1 MELRQAL
8 ELQTP
13 AMITLVGAGG
23 KTTTLFRLAAEGLA
37 AGWRVISTTTTHIF
51 EPLMTESRLIII
63 EADAATAVAAASQHV
78 QRYRHVTVAAGRE
91 EKSDAFG
98 RRRLIGLAP
107 DTVDQLRTCAD
118 LILVEGD
125 GARGH
130 SFKIPAE
137 HEPVVPVSSDLFM
150 VVVGADAI
158 GVSFDSNVL
167 HRSDLFA
174 SWLHHQRG
182 LSPGEERA
190 LSVALLARLLTR
202 PDVSLK
208 GRPAGARPVLLI
220 NKVED
225 EDTRR
230 TARQLAATVMALGG
244 YERVLL
250 AAVARDDPVVEV
262 VT

>member
-1 MELRQAL
+1 MV
-8 ELQTP
+8 
-13 AMITLVGAGG
+13 TLVGAGG

-51 EPLMTESRLIII
+51 EPLMTESRLIVI
-63 EADAATAVAAASQHV
+63 EADPAVAVTTASRYV

-91 EKSDAFG
+91 EVVDLSG
-98 RRRLIGLAP
+98 RRRLIGLHP
-107 DTVDQLRTCAD
+107 DTVDQLRECAD

-130 SFKIPAE
+130 SIKIPAA
-137 HEPVVPVSSDLFM
+137 HEPVVPASSDLLI

-158 GVSFDSNVL
+158 GVGVDSTLL
-167 HRSDLFA
+167 HRPEVFA
-174 SWLHHQRG
+174 GWLHNQRG

-190 LSVALLARLLTR
+190 LSVALLARLLTS
-202 PDVSLK
+202 PDIGLK

-225 EDTRR
+225 DDTRR

-250 AAVARDDPVVEV
+250 GAAARDDPVAEV